1 MEHPK
6 FRAAFDLL
14 ELRANVEH
22 RNELQELALWW
33 TDFQQANNIKQREM
47 ISELG
52 SALLAAAIARSSQ
65 VEPARAGRISHNR

>member
-52 SALLAAAIARSSQ
+52 SAPTRRRHRPRSSQ
-65 VEPARAGRISHNR
+65 GGTGAPAE

>member
-14 ELRANVEH
+14 ELRANVEN
-22 RNELQELALWW
+22 RNELQELTLWW
-33 TDFQQANNIKQREM
+33 ADFQQANNSKQREM

-52 SALLAAAIARSSQ
+52 NMPTRRRHRPQRSSNAG
-65 VEPARAGRISHNR
+65 ARKPNKS